1 MVKSIESTDR
11 MTVGLD
17 LGDRRCHFVVLS
29 SGGEVVEEGR
39 LATRPGTLRAR
50 FAALGEAA
58 RVVLE
63 VGTHSAWASRLLAEL
78 GHEVVVANPRQ
89 VALVY
94 GSPDKSD
101 PVDAE
106 SLARLGRLDVN
117 LLRPVVP
124 RCEETL
130 VHRGV
135 LRAREALVRC
145 RTLLVNH
152 VRSAVKVQGG
162 RLPGCSTAAFA
173 KRVRGVVP
181 EAVRESLEPLLAQ
194 IEALGEAIRGYDR
207 KLEALAQTRYLQ
219 TERLR
224 QVAGV
229 GVQTALAFVLAIE
242 DPARFRS
249 SRAVGSFVG
258 LRPRRCQSGSR
269 DPQLRIT
276 KGGDGMTRRLLIA
289 AAHYILGPF
298 GPDTDLRRFGE
309 RLAAR
314 GGQAAKKRAVV
325 AVARKLAVLLHRLW
339 VTGDVYEPLRPIRAN
354 GVSAKA

>member
-1 MVKSIESTDR
+1 MKSIESTER

-17 LGDRRCHFVVLS
+17 LGDRRCHLVLL
-29 SGGEVVEEGR
+29 GADGEILEEGR
-39 LATRPGTLRAR
+39 LTMGRETLRKR
-50 FAALGEAA
+50 FVALEPA

-63 VGTHSAWASRLLAEL
+63 VGTHSAWVSRLLEEL
-78 GHEVVVANPRQ
+78 GHEVIVANPRQ

-94 GSPDKSD
+94 GSADKSD

-106 SLARLGRLDVN
+106 SLARLGRVDVN

-124 RCEETL
+124 RREETL
-130 VHRGV
+130 VHRGL
-135 LRAREALVRC
+135 LRAREAAVRC

-152 VRSAVKVQGG
+152 VRGAVKVQGQ
-162 RLPGCSTAAFA
+162 RLPRCSTPVFA
-173 KRVRGVVP
+173 KRVHAALP

-194 IEALGEAIRGYDR
+194 IEALTQTIRGYDR
-207 KLEALAQTRYLQ
+207 QLEALADTRYPQTRH
-219 TERLR
+219 LR

-229 GVQTALAFVLAIE
+229 GVQTALAFVLALE
-242 DPARFRS
+242 DPARFSS
-249 SRAVGSFVG
+249 SRAVGSFLG
-258 LRPRRCQSGSR
+258 LRPRRSQSGSS

-276 KGGDGMTRRLLIA
+276 KGGDGTTRRLLIT

-314 GGQAAKKRAVV
+314 GGKAAKKRAVV

-339 VTGDVYEPLRPIRAN
+339 VTGELYQPLRLAGDAPVTR
-354 GVSAKA
+354 